1 MNEQSLL
8 LRGEEAA
15 KLLNFGR
22 SKTLE
27 MMARGELPGVVR
39 FGRSV
44 RIHRVA
50 LERWL
55 AERAGID
62 PETGDDT
69 RPDA

>member
-1 MNEQSLL
+1 MNDQSLL

-15 KLLNFGR
+15 KLLNLGR

-27 MMARGELPGVVR
+27 MMATGELPGVVR

-55 AERAGID
+55 AERAGI
-62 PETGDDT
+62 E
-69 RPDA
+69 PDAIDDRLAT